1 MTVLPFDKKNH
12 ENHAWLFFGVI
23 FFYSSMGIYFNSKL
37 LSMVIHADNGES
49 EISEINIWFFFDD
62 CIFHN
67 LHEPSKKSCCCCFYS
82 LTPFRK

>member
-49 EISEINIWFFFDD
+49 EISEINMWFFF
-62 CIFHN
+62 
-67 LHEPSKKSCCCCFYS
+67 
-82 LTPFRK
+82 R